1 LELVFH
7 DKIYTRTGDDGSTG
21 LLGAERV
28 QKDSLRIEA
37 LGALGECNAAL
48 GLAHS
53 DMPEEDLDK
62 ILESLM
68 GAIWSDSRHFVR
80 YGRYSMAPTT
90 VRTCCVGGD

>member
-1 LELVFH
+1 MT
-7 DKIYTRTGDDGSTG
+7 KIYTRTRDDGSTG

-37 LGALGECNAAL
+37 FGALGECNAAL
-48 GLAHS
+48 GLARS

-68 GAIWSDSRHFVR
+68 GAI
-80 YGRYSMAPTT
+80 
-90 VRTCCVGGD
+90 